1 MAETFEHM
9 DAAQTESGKLD
20 WVMPAPETDMS
31 RPENSNVFFEP
42 RGGYGLPYAL
52 PEMNLYDEE
61 ALRFGL
67 EKQDLDA
74 VPNLVATQLQNAI
87 LDGDMNGLSKT
98 VQDFSSDKDL
108 MREAIQGINRVMIE
122 NKRNF
127 ALGMTEDGGLVMYR
141 HRDSSALVIEPNGD
155 AKTRILNNAHGGGTI
170 HLGEELAAPTAQN
183 LLENLSIQA
192 KMLQS
197 TNPYDSYYHR
207 PRSDYYNNGR
217 RPYYYGANP
226 SVDVTETRP
235 RRGYGANPSDEIFN
249 VTESAPVESPT
260 KRDERMQQLLDGARK
275 NENIYRPLPFTVPP
289 IARPSHSGF

>member
-1 MAETFEHM
+1 MAENFEHM
-9 DAAQTESGKLD
+9 DAAQTERGKLD
-20 WVMPAPETDMS
+20 WVMPDQETDMS
-31 RPENSNVFFEP
+31 RPENSDVFFEQ
-42 RGGYGLPYAL
+42 RGGYRLPYAF

-61 ALRFGL
+61 SLRFGL
-67 EKQDLDA
+67 EKQNLDA

-98 VQDFSSDKDL
+98 IKDFSSDKDL

-127 ALGMTEDGGLVMYR
+127 ALGMTEDGGLVLYR

-155 AKTRILNNAHGGGTI
+155 AKTRMLNNGYGTMQ
-170 HLGEELAAPTAQN
+170 LGEELVAPTAQN

-217 RPYYYGANP
+217 RQYGYYGANP
-226 SVDVTETRP
+226 SDLTETRP

-289 IARPSHSGF
+289 IARSSHSGF